1 MHIEP
6 SSLALKSEMS
16 NIANAQ
22 PRITRTDKLSTTT
35 YTPVRLL
42 KGASSENLKLT
53 YGNSSSFLQKP
64 TSSNFYLVV
73 KQKRYAPT
81 SMSSNKFIMNQ
92 NQHLVSANF
101 KASDKLFLAQQQSL
115 RSEMTNVQANRRL
128 LRTRRVLVLPAHTNI
143 TLITNSFDVM
153 HS

>member
-1 MHIEP
+1 LSNVQP
-6 SSLALKSEMS
+6 NVTRVNKLATSE
-16 NIANAQ
+16 
-22 PRITRTDKLSTTT
+22 

-42 KGASSENLKLT
+42 KSSDVSSLKLS
-53 YGNSSSFLQKP
+53 YGNNLSFYQKP

-73 KQKRYAPT
+73 KQKRYEPT
-81 SMSSNKFIMNQ
+81 SMSSNKFILNP
-92 NQHLVSANF
+92 NHEFIKTNF
-101 KASDKLFLAQQQSL
+101 SASDTLLLSQASSF
-115 RSEMTNVQANRRL
+115 RSEIPSLQSNRRL